1 MIRRTFELQRA
12 WPRTRMRRLRR
23 HRFTRRLVASNK
35 LSAGNLIWP
44 VFVTE
49 GEGRRESVPTMPG
62 VERLSIDQLLI
73 DAAETQALGVPA
85 LALFPVIAPSLKSPN
100 GEEAW
105 NPEGLIPRALRALK
119 RELPTLGLITD
130 VALDPYTSHGQDGV
144 IDAAGHV
151 LNDETVA
158 ILTQQALAHAE
169 AGADMVAPSDMMDGR
184 IGAIRNALE
193 AANHRD
199 TIILAYA
206 AKYASGYYGPFRDA
220 SGSAE
225 ALGDSDKK
233 SYQISPANRN
243 EALHECILDLN
254 EGADIIMIKPAMPCL
269 DVLHE
274 IKRTLK
280 APTFA
285 YQVSGEYAMHRA
297 AFDAG
302 MLEGDKVML
311 ESLLCLRRA
320 GADAILSYFARD
332 AARLLRD
339 GGV

>member
-1 MIRRTFELQRA
+1 
-12 WPRTRMRRLRR
+12 MRRLRR
-23 HRFTRRLVASNK
+23 HPFARRLVAESELN
-35 LSAGNLIWP
+35 AGHLIWP

-49 GEGRRESVPTMPG
+49 GENRREAVAAMPG
-62 VERLSIDQLLI
+62 VERLSVDQLLI
-73 DAAETQALGVPA
+73 DAAECQALGVPA
-85 LALFPVIAPSLKSPN
+85 LALFPVIDPALKSPN

-105 NPEGLIPRALRALK
+105 NPEGLIPKALRALK
-119 RELPTLGLITD
+119 KELPDLGLISD

-144 IDAAGHV
+144 VDPKGHV

-184 IGAIRNALE
+184 VGAIRDALE

-199 TIILAYA
+199 TLILAYA
-206 AKYASGYYGPFRDA
+206 AKYASGYYSPFRDA
-220 SGSAE
+220 CGSAD
-225 ALGDSDKK
+225 ALGDADKRG
-233 SYQISPANRN
+233 YQISPANRDQ
-243 EALHECILDLN
+243 ALHECMLDLD

-269 DVLHE
+269 DILHE
-274 IKRTLK
+274 IKSVLK
-280 APTFA
+280 VPTFA

-302 MLEGDKVML
+302 MLDAGQVML

-320 GADAILSYFARD
+320 GADAVLSYFARD
-332 AARLLRD
+332 AARALRD
-339 GGV
+339 ARRA